1 MKLFFVVVAGAF
13 AAVNAAEHYT
23 PVGAPPICEVDAQG
37 YTHVYYKDTQ
47 HPSFK
52 CTHSGS
58 TCACTLQHPTH
69 HKGGCKQLESK
80 AASKL
85 LDTGGDCTDSGKN
98 TAAPTPAPALTYTK
112 LSNKNCA
119 GGGAVG
125 YFTADCQVGTRPTC
139 SGDTYTCYNAQGA
152 GYYNWEQG
160 RCWMKTLAQ
169 AEAVC
174 EKYRYGLTTANVREG
189 GQITFNACNVVVQDG
204 GGYTPRICKSL
215 SKWAGVHTFM
225 VSNNPSVATPR

>member
-1 MKLFFVVVAGAF
+1 MRSFFII
-13 AAVNAAEHYT
+13 AALVGTYATANAAEHYT

-37 YTHVYYKDTQ
+37 ITHVFYVHAQ

-80 AASKL
+80 AAGKI

-112 LSNKNCA
+112 VSNQNCE
-119 GGGAVG
+119 GASVG
-125 YFTADCQVGTRPTC
+125 SYTADCQVGTKPTC
-139 SGDTYTCYNAQGA
+139 SGDKYKCYNAQGA
-152 GYYNWEQG
+152 GYYNWEWG
-160 RCWMKTLAQ
+160 SCWMKTLAQ

-174 EKYRYGLTTANVREG
+174 EKYRNGLTTANVREG

-215 SKWAGVHTFM
+215 STWSGVHTFIS
-225 VSNNPSVATPR
+225 SNW